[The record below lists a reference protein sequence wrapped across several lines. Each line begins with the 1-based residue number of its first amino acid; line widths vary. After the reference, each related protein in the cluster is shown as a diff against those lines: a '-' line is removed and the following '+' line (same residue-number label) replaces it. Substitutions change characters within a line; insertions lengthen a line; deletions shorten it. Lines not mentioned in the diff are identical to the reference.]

1 MIFKIYIFSDSL
13 NINDLSIQKEGMKMT
28 KSELKI
34 KLDDW
39 EKELKLNELAEKTI
53 INYIGDVQKF
63 LDFIKDDNEITK
75 EHLINYKIQL
85 KEKGFKESSISR
97 KIISINK
104 FFSFCDID
112 LKVKNIKVQSKNT
125 LENLLTEKELK
136 GILKQCEQ
144 QKEYQ
149 ILFIVKTLTLT
160 GIRYNE
166 LQAVTVEACKNKKL
180 KIDNKGKI
188 REVPLEGNL
197 AKDLLQFAKSQN
209 INTGMIFI
217 TKNGTFI
224 KNEQF
229 SRKLKKVVGKAHFIK
244 LSKVHP
250 HAFRHF
256 FALKLLE
263 AVNNNFAEVAD
274 ILGHSSLET
283 TRIYLRTSISKQ
295 RDHIKEMTKKLNI

>member
-1 MIFKIYIFSDSL
+1 
-13 NINDLSIQKEGMKMT
+13 MT

-34 KLDDW
+34 KLEEW
-39 EKELKLNELAEKTI
+39 KKELKLNELSEKTI
-53 INYIGDVQKF
+53 INYCGDVQKF
-63 LDFIKDDNEITK
+63 LDFVNNDNDEITK
-75 EHLINYKIQL
+75 EHLINYKMQL

-104 FFSFCDID
+104 FFYFCDID
-112 LKVKNIKVQSKNT
+112 LKVKNIKVQSKST

-136 GILKQCEQ
+136 GILKQAEQ
-144 QKEYQ
+144 QKEALIY
-149 ILFIVKTLTLT
+149 FAVKTLALT

-166 LQAVTVEACKNKKL
+166 LKAVTVEACRDKKL

-188 REVPLEGNL
+188 REVPLENNL
-197 AKDLLQFAKSQN
+197 AKELIAFAKERGITS
-209 INTGMIFI
+209 GMLFI

-256 FALKLLE
+256 FALKMLE

-283 TRIYLRTSISKQ
+283 TRIYLRTSITKQ
-295 RDHIKEMTKKLNI
+295 REHIKEMTKKLNI

>member
-1 MIFKIYIFSDSL
+1 
-13 NINDLSIQKEGMKMT
+13 MT

-34 KLDDW
+34 KLIDW
-39 EKELKLNELAEKTI
+39 EKELKENELSKKTI
-53 INYIGDVQKF
+53 VNYCGDVQKF
-63 LDFIKDDNEITK
+63 LDFVNDDNDEITK
-75 EHLINYKIQL
+75 EHLINYKMQL

-104 FFSFCDID
+104 FFYFCEVD
-112 LKVKNIKVQSKNT
+112 LKVKNIKVQSKST

-144 QKEYQ
+144 QKEPMIY
-149 ILFIVKTLTLT
+149 FVVKTLALT

-166 LQAVTVEACKNKKL
+166 LQYITVESCKEKKV

-188 REVPLEGNL
+188 REIPLEAGL
-197 AKDLLQFAKSQN
+197 CKDLLQYAKERK
-209 INTGMIFI
+209 ITAGMIFT
-217 TKNGTFI
+217 TKHGTFI

-229 SRKLKKVVGKAHFIK
+229 SRKLKKVAGKAHFIK

-256 FALKLLE
+256 FALNLLE
-263 AVNNNFAEVAD
+263 TVNNNMAVVAD

-283 TRIYLRTSISKQ
+283 TRIYLKTSLKEQ
-295 RDHIKEMTKKLNI
+295 RNHIKEMTKKLNI

>member
-1 MIFKIYIFSDSL
+1 
-13 NINDLSIQKEGMKMT
+13 MT
-28 KSELKI
+28 KSDLKI

-39 EKELKLNELAEKTI
+39 KKELKLNELSEKTI
-53 INYIGDVQKF
+53 ISYIGDVQKF
-63 LDFIKDDNEITK
+63 LDFIQDDNEEITK
-75 EHLINYKIQL
+75 EHLINYKASLDTVEIKRKKGNKEIIQTGK
-85 KEKGFKESSISR
+85 KEASKNR
-97 KIISINK
+97 NLISINK
-104 FFSFCDID
+104 FLSFCQID
-112 LKVKNIKVQSKNT
+112 FKVKNIKVQSKST

-136 GILKQCEQ
+136 NILKQAKD
-144 QKEYQ
+144 QKEPLIY
-149 ILFIVKTLTLT
+149 FAVKTLALT

-188 REVPLEGNL
+188 REVPLETNL

-209 INTGMIFI
+209 INTGMIFT

-229 SRKLKKVVGKAHFIK
+229 SRKLKKVAGKAHFIN

-256 FALKLLE
+256 FALRMLE

-283 TRIYLRTSISKQ
+283 TRIYLRTSISQQ

>member
-1 MIFKIYIFSDSL
+1 
-13 NINDLSIQKEGMKMT
+13 MT

-39 EKELKLNELAEKTI
+39 KKDLKYNEKSEKTI
-53 INYIGDVQKF
+53 ITYTGDIQKF
-63 LDFIKDDNEITK
+63 LDFIADDREITK
-75 EHLINYKIQL
+75 DDLINYKIQL
-85 KEKGFKESSISR
+85 KEKDHLKESSISR
-97 KIISINK
+97 KIISLNK

-112 LKVKNIKVQSKNT
+112 FKIKNIKVQSKST

-144 QKEYQ
+144 QKEPLIY
-149 ILFIVKTLTLT
+149 LMVKTLALT

-166 LQAVTVEACKNKKL
+166 LQSVTVEACKEKKA

-188 REVPLEGNL
+188 REVPLEAGL
-197 AKDLLQFAKSQN
+197 CKDLLQFAKEQGITS
-209 INTGMIFI
+209 GMIFI
-217 TKNGTFI
+217 TKHGTFI

-229 SRKLKKVVGKAHFIK
+229 TRKLKKVAGKAHFIR

-250 HAFRHF
+250 HSFRHF
-256 FALKLLE
+256 FALNLLE
-263 AVNNNFAEVAD
+263 TVNNNMAVVAD

-283 TRIYLRTSISKQ
+283 TRIYLKTSMKEQ
-295 RDHIKEMTKKLNI
+295 RNHIKEMTKKLNI